1 MDRSKDSLLIKS
13 NKCRFALIITLAKS
27 SFFGASGMKIKPV
40 FVGIAVVGVLLLV
53 LSLSTVGKIFG
64 ANPRDVLAGVKTQ
77 PLAVKFLP
85 QRSPL
90 FLSFLVNPEKL
101 ELFTQLA
108 AKPSDRGDVRRGLAN
123 LKEQLQQ
130 NWLLDY
136 ERDIQPWLEQEITLA
151 VTDID
156 LDQQPANGLQTGY
169 LLAFAAKD
177 AELAKISIDAF
188 WQRLAVSGSDLGFEQ
203 YQGISILNTSF
214 AEDKPAITGTLLD
227 RFVLFANDTRVLH
240 KAIDAMQKP
249 ELAMA
254 SLENYRDRLAQF
266 NTGKNVGK
274 VGVAYMNLAE
284 LGEELPKESLLMS
297 ISFDESGIRAK
308 TALNLASE
316 NLETVVDTQTT
327 KLKTPP
333 KNSSNIA
340 NKIPSA
346 SSVIIGNNLGETL
359 QGLQNTLIPEW
370 KQSLIK
376 AIAPITLDSSNLV
389 WAQHDYAIA
398 LLPKANHDLDWLLVA
413 KVEDANVTKESIANL
428 DSLIRNKLTVGE
440 ISLKAQPV
448 TIWTNLLASNNSG
461 VSGNVVAAHTQTKD
475 YVYLSNSLAVL
486 ESSLMLKNSESIS
499 ALKRFKTV
507 SAKLPSDRLTYG
519 YIDKNLDLSWLQTS
533 LFNLKGTSE
542 IVQNISNSSLAQIL
556 NHMEVSGF
564 AITSS
569 DKSMQN
575 GELFLI
581 LK

>member
-1 MDRSKDSLLIKS
+1 
-13 NKCRFALIITLAKS
+13 
-27 SFFGASGMKIKPV
+27 MKIKPI
-40 FVGIAVVGVLLLV
+40 FIGIAVVGVLLLV
-53 LSLSTVGKIFG
+53 LSLSAVGKIFG

-90 FLSFLVNPEKL
+90 FLSFLVNPDKL

-108 AKPSDRGDVRRGLAN
+108 AKPSDRGDVRHELSN
-123 LKEQLQQ
+123 LKQQLQQ

-136 ERDIQPWLEQEITLA
+136 ERDIQPWLDQEITLA
-151 VTDID
+151 VTDVD

-177 AELAKISIDAF
+177 ADLAKTSIDAF
-188 WQRLAVSGSDLGFEQ
+188 WQRLAVNGSDLGFEQ

-214 AEDKPAITGTLLD
+214 AEDKPAIAGTTLD
-227 RFVLFANDTRVLH
+227 KFVLFANDTRVLH
-240 KAIDAMQKP
+240 KAIDALQKP
-249 ELAMA
+249 DLA
-254 SLENYRDRLAQF
+254 LVNLTNYRDRLAQF

-274 VGVAYMNLAE
+274 VGVAYVNLAE

-297 ISFDESGIRAK
+297 LSFDKLGIRAK
-308 TALNLASE
+308 TALNLETSE
-316 NLETVVDTQTT
+316 QIKTAVDTQTI
-327 KLKTPP
+327 KLKNPP

-359 QGLQNTLIPEW
+359 QELQNTLIPEW
-370 KQSLIK
+370 KQALIK
-376 AIAPITLDSSNLV
+376 AIAPITLDSNTLA

-398 LLPKANHDLDWLLVA
+398 LLPKANHALDWLLVA
-413 KVEDANVTKESIANL
+413 KVEDTNVTKEAIADL
-428 DSLIRNKLTVGE
+428 DRLIRNKLTVGE

-448 TIWTNLLASNNSG
+448 TIWTNLSANDNSK

-486 ESSLMLKNSESIS
+486 ESSLTLKNSESIAAS
-499 ALKRFKTV
+499 KSFKTI

-519 YIDKNLDLSWLQTS
+519 YIDKNLDLSWVQTS
-533 LFNLKGTSE
+533 LLNLKEASE
-542 IVQNISNSSLAQIL
+542 ITQNISNSPLAQTFKHI
-556 NHMEVSGF
+556 EVGGF
-564 AITSS
+564 AITST

>member
-1 MDRSKDSLLIKS
+1 
-13 NKCRFALIITLAKS
+13 
-27 SFFGASGMKIKPV
+27 MKIKPI

-90 FLSFLVNPEKL
+90 FLSFLINPEKL

-108 AKPSDRGDVRRGLAN
+108 AKPSDRGDVRQELAN
-123 LKEQLQQ
+123 LKQQLQQ

-136 ERDIQPWLEQEITLA
+136 DRDIQPWLDQEITLA

-156 LDQQPANGLQTGY
+156 LDRQPANGLQTGY

-177 AELAKISIDAF
+177 ADLAKTSIDAF
-188 WQRLAVSGSDLGFEQ
+188 WQRLAVNGSDLGFEQ
-203 YQGISILNTSF
+203 YQGISILNTNLNTSF
-214 AEDKPAITGTLLD
+214 AEGKPAIAGTTLD
-227 RFVLFANDTRVLH
+227 KFVLFANDTQVLH
-240 KAIDAMQKP
+240 QAIDALQKP
-249 ELAMA
+249 DLALTNLA
-254 SLENYRDRLAQF
+254 NYRDRLAQF
-266 NTGKNVGK
+266 NSGKNAGK
-274 VGVAYMNLAE
+274 IALAYVNLAE

-297 ISFDESGIRAK
+297 LSFDKSGIRAK
-308 TALNLASE
+308 TALNLI
-316 NLETVVDTQTT
+316 TDD
-327 KLKTPP
+327 KLKTPVDSQITELKTP
-333 KNSSNIA
+333 HKNSGNIA

-346 SSVIIGNNLGETL
+346 SSVIIGNNLGEAL
-359 QGLQNTLIPEW
+359 QDLQNTLIPEW
-370 KQSLIK
+370 KQALIK
-376 AIAPITLDSSNLV
+376 AIAPMTLDSSNLA
-389 WAQHDYAIA
+389 WAQHDFAIA

-413 KVEDANVTKESIANL
+413 KVEDANATKESLSNL
-428 DSLIRNKLTVGE
+428 DQLVRNKLTVGE

-448 TIWTNLLASNNSG
+448 TIWTNLSASNNSG

-486 ESSLMLKNSESIS
+486 ESSLKLKNSESIAAS
-499 ALKRFKTV
+499 KSFKTI

-519 YIDKNLDLSWLQTS
+519 YIDKNIDLSWARTS
-533 LFNLKGTSE
+533 LLNLKEASE
-542 IVQNISNSSLAQIL
+542 IMQNISNSPLAQTLKHI
-556 NHMEVSGF
+556 EVSGF
-564 AITSS
+564 AITSN

-575 GELFLI
+575 SELFLI

>member
-1 MDRSKDSLLIKS
+1 
-13 NKCRFALIITLAKS
+13 
-27 SFFGASGMKIKPV
+27 MKIKPI

-101 ELFTQLA
+101 GLFTQLA
-108 AKPSDRGDVRRGLAN
+108 AKPSDRGDVRQELAN
-123 LKEQLQQ
+123 LKQQLHQ

-136 ERDIQPWLEQEITLA
+136 ERDIQPWLDQEITLA

-156 LDQQPANGLQTGY
+156 LDRQPANGLQTGY

-177 AELAKISIDAF
+177 ADLAKTSIDAF
-188 WQRLAVSGSDLGFEQ
+188 WQRLAVNGSDLGFEQ
-203 YQGISILNTSF
+203 YQGISILNTNLNTSF
-214 AEDKPAITGTLLD
+214 AEGKPAIAGTTLD
-227 RFVLFANDTRVLH
+227 KFVLFANDTQVLH
-240 KAIDAMQKP
+240 QAIDALQKP
-249 ELAMA
+249 DLALTNLA
-254 SLENYRDRLAQF
+254 NYRDRLAQF
-266 NTGKNVGK
+266 NSGKNAGK
-274 VGVAYMNLAE
+274 IALAYVNLAE

-297 ISFDESGIRAK
+297 LSFDKSGIRAK
-308 TALNLASE
+308 TALNLI
-316 NLETVVDTQTT
+316 TDD
-327 KLKTPP
+327 KLKTPVDSQITELKTP
-333 KNSSNIA
+333 HKNSGNIA

-346 SSVIIGNNLGETL
+346 SSVIIGNNLGEAL
-359 QGLQNTLIPEW
+359 QDLQNTLIPEW
-370 KQSLIK
+370 KQALIK
-376 AIAPITLDSSNLV
+376 AIAPMTLDSSNLA

-413 KVEDANVTKESIANL
+413 KVEDANATKESLSNL
-428 DSLIRNKLTVGE
+428 DQLVRNKLTVGE

-448 TIWTNLLASNNSG
+448 TIWTNLSASNNSG

-486 ESSLMLKNSESIS
+486 ESSLKLKNSESIAAS
-499 ALKRFKTV
+499 KSFKTI

-519 YIDKNLDLSWLQTS
+519 YIDKNIDLSWARTS
-533 LFNLKGTSE
+533 LLNLKEASE
-542 IVQNISNSSLAQIL
+542 IMQNISNSPLAQTLKHI
-556 NHMEVSGF
+556 EVSGF
-564 AITSS
+564 AITSN

-575 GELFLI
+575 SELFLI

>member
-1 MDRSKDSLLIKS
+1 
-13 NKCRFALIITLAKS
+13 
-27 SFFGASGMKIKPV
+27 MKIKPV

-53 LSLSTVGKIFG
+53 LSLSAVGKIFG

-90 FLSFLVNPEKL
+90 FVSFLVNPDKL
-101 ELFTQLA
+101 ALFTQLA
-108 AKPSDRGDVRRGLAN
+108 AKPSDRGDVRHELAN
-123 LKEQLQQ
+123 LRQQLQQ

-136 ERDIQPWLEQEITLA
+136 DRDIQPWLDQEITLA
-151 VTDID
+151 VTDVD

-177 AELAKISIDAF
+177 AELAKTSIDAF
-188 WQRLAVSGSDLGFEQ
+188 WQRLAVNGSDLGFEQ

-214 AEDKPAITGTLLD
+214 AEDKPAIAGTTLD
-227 RFVLFANDTRVLH
+227 KFVLFANDTRVLH
-240 KAIDAMQKP
+240 KAIDALQKP
-249 ELAMA
+249 DLSLMN
-254 SLENYRDRLAQF
+254 LENYRDRLAQF

-274 VGVAYMNLAE
+274 VGVAYINLAE

-297 ISFDESGIRAK
+297 LSFDKSGIRAK

-316 NLETVVDTQTT
+316 KLETVVDTQTP

-333 KNSSNIA
+333 KNSGNIA
-340 NKIPSA
+340 NKIPLA
-346 SSVIIGNNLGETL
+346 NSVIIGNNLGETL
-359 QGLQNTLIPEW
+359 QGLQNTLLPEW

-376 AIAPITLDSSNLV
+376 TIAPITLDSSTLA

-413 KVEDANVTKESIANL
+413 KVEDANVTKEAIANL
-428 DSLIRNKLTVGE
+428 DRLVRNKLTVGE

-448 TIWTNLLASNNSG
+448 TIWTNLSANDNSG

-486 ESSLMLKNSESIS
+486 EASLTLKNSESITAS
-499 ALKRFKTV
+499 KLFKTI

-519 YIDKNLDLSWLQTS
+519 YIDKNLDLSWVQTS
-533 LFNLKGTSE
+533 LLNFKSTSE
-542 IVQNISNSSLAQIL
+542 ITQNISNSPLAKPL

-569 DKSMQN
+569 DKSMHN

>member
-1 MDRSKDSLLIKS
+1 
-13 NKCRFALIITLAKS
+13 
-27 SFFGASGMKIKPV
+27 MKIKPV

-53 LSLSTVGKIFG
+53 LSLSAVVKIFG

-90 FLSFLVNPEKL
+90 FVSFLVNPDKL
-101 ELFTQLA
+101 ALFTQLA
-108 AKPSDRGDVRRGLAN
+108 AKPSDRSDVRQELAN
-123 LKEQLQQ
+123 LKQQLQQ

-136 ERDIQPWLEQEITLA
+136 ERDIQPWLDQEISLA
-151 VTDID
+151 VTDVD

-177 AELAKISIDAF
+177 AELAKTSIDAF
-188 WQRLAVSGSDLGFEQ
+188 WQRLAVNGSDLGFEQ

-214 AEDKPAITGTLLD
+214 AEDKPAIAGTTLD
-227 RFVLFANDTRVLH
+227 KFVLFANDKRVLH
-240 KAIDAMQKP
+240 KAIDALQKP
-249 ELAMA
+249 DLALMN
-254 SLENYRDRLAQF
+254 LENYRDRLAQF

-274 VGVAYMNLAE
+274 VGVAYINLAE

-297 ISFDESGIRAK
+297 LSFDKSGIRAK

-316 NLETVVDTQTT
+316 KLETVVDTQTP

-333 KNSSNIA
+333 KNSGNIA
-340 NKIPSA
+340 NKIPLA
-346 SSVIIGNNLGETL
+346 NSVIIGNNLGKTL
-359 QGLQNTLIPEW
+359 QGLQNTLLPEW

-376 AIAPITLDSSNLV
+376 TIAPMTLDSSNLA

-413 KVEDANVTKESIANL
+413 KVEDANATKESLSNL
-428 DSLIRNKLTVGE
+428 DQLVRNKLTVGE

-448 TIWTNLLASNNSG
+448 TIWTSLSASNNSE

-486 ESSLMLKNSESIS
+486 ESSLKLKNSESIAAS
-499 ALKRFKTV
+499 KSFKTI
-507 SAKLPSDRLTYG
+507 SGKLPSDRLTYG
-519 YIDKNLDLSWLQTS
+519 YIDKNIDLSWARTS
-533 LFNLKGTSE
+533 LLNLKEASE
-542 IVQNISNSSLAQIL
+542 ITQNISNSPLAQTLKHI
-556 NHMEVSGF
+556 EVSGF
-564 AITSS
+564 AITSN

-575 GELFLI
+575 SELFLI

>member
-1 MDRSKDSLLIKS
+1 
-13 NKCRFALIITLAKS
+13 
-27 SFFGASGMKIKPV
+27 MKIKPI

-101 ELFTQLA
+101 GLFTQLA
-108 AKPSDRGDVRRGLAN
+108 AKPSDRGDVRQELAN
-123 LKEQLQQ
+123 LKQQLHQ

-136 ERDIQPWLEQEITLA
+136 DRDIQPWLDQEITLA
-151 VTDID
+151 VTDVD
-156 LDQQPANGLQTGY
+156 LDRQPANGLQTGY

-177 AELAKISIDAF
+177 ADLAKTSIDAF
-188 WQRLAVSGSDLGFEQ
+188 WQRLAVNGSDLGFEQ
-203 YQGISILNTSF
+203 YQGISILNTNLNTSF
-214 AEDKPAITGTLLD
+214 AEGKPAIAGTTLD
-227 RFVLFANDTRVLH
+227 KFVLFANDTRVLH
-240 KAIDAMQKP
+240 KAIDALQKP
-249 ELAMA
+249 DL
-254 SLENYRDRLAQF
+254 SLMNLGNYSDRLAQF
-266 NTGKNVGK
+266 NSGKNAGK
-274 VGVAYMNLAE
+274 IAVAYVNLAE

-297 ISFDESGIRAK
+297 LSFDKSGIRAK
-308 TALNLASE
+308 TALNLI
-316 NLETVVDTQTT
+316 TDD
-327 KLKTPP
+327 KLKTPVDSQITELKTP
-333 KNSSNIA
+333 HKNSGNLA

-346 SSVIIGNNLGETL
+346 SSVIIGNNLGESL
-359 QGLQNTLIPEW
+359 QDLQNTLIPEW
-370 KQSLIK
+370 KQALIK
-376 AIAPITLDSSNLV
+376 AIAPMTLDSSNLA

-413 KVEDANVTKESIANL
+413 KVEDVNATKESLSNL
-428 DSLIRNKLTVGE
+428 DQLVRNKLTVGE

-448 TIWTNLLASNNSG
+448 TIWTNLSASNNSG

-486 ESSLMLKNSESIS
+486 ESSLKLKNSESIAAS
-499 ALKRFKTV
+499 KRFKTI

-519 YIDKNLDLSWLQTS
+519 YIDKNIDLSWARTS
-533 LFNLKGTSE
+533 LLNLKEASE
-542 IVQNISNSSLAQIL
+542 ITQNISNSPLAQTFKHI
-556 NHMEVSGF
+556 EVSGF
-564 AITSS
+564 VITSN

-575 GELFLI
+575 SELFLI

>member
-1 MDRSKDSLLIKS
+1 
-13 NKCRFALIITLAKS
+13 
-27 SFFGASGMKIKPV
+27 MKIKPI

-101 ELFTQLA
+101 GLFTQLA
-108 AKPSDRGDVRRGLAN
+108 AKPSDRGDVRQELAN
-123 LKEQLQQ
+123 LKQQLHQ

-136 ERDIQPWLEQEITLA
+136 ERDIQPWLDQEITLA

-156 LDQQPANGLQTGY
+156 LDRQPANGLQTGY

-177 AELAKISIDAF
+177 ADLAKTSIDAF
-188 WQRLAVSGSDLGFEQ
+188 WQRLAVNGSDLGFEQ
-203 YQGISILNTSF
+203 YQGISILNTNLNTSF
-214 AEDKPAITGTLLD
+214 AEGKPAIAGATLD
-227 RFVLFANDTRVLH
+227 KFILFANDTQVLH
-240 KAIDAMQKP
+240 QAIDALQKP
-249 ELAMA
+249 DLALTNLA
-254 SLENYRDRLAQF
+254 NYRDRLAQF
-266 NTGKNVGK
+266 NSGKNAGK
-274 VGVAYMNLAE
+274 IALAYVNLAE

-297 ISFDESGIRAK
+297 LSFDKSGIRAK
-308 TALNLASE
+308 TALNLI
-316 NLETVVDTQTT
+316 TDD
-327 KLKTPP
+327 KLKTPVDSQITELKTP
-333 KNSSNIA
+333 HKNSGNIA

-346 SSVIIGNNLGETL
+346 SSVIIGNNLGESL
-359 QGLQNTLIPEW
+359 QDLQNTLIPEW
-370 KQSLIK
+370 KQALIK
-376 AIAPITLDSSNLV
+376 AIAPMTLDSSNLA

-413 KVEDANVTKESIANL
+413 KVEDANATKESLSNL
-428 DSLIRNKLTVGE
+428 DQLVRNKLTVGE

-448 TIWTNLLASNNSG
+448 TIWTNLSASNNSG

-486 ESSLMLKNSESIS
+486 ESSLKLKNSESIAAS
-499 ALKRFKTV
+499 KSFKTI

-519 YIDKNLDLSWLQTS
+519 YIDKNIDLSWARTS
-533 LFNLKGTSE
+533 LLNLKEASE
-542 IVQNISNSSLAQIL
+542 IMQNISNSPLAQTLKHI
-556 NHMEVSGF
+556 EVSGF
-564 AITSS
+564 AITSN

-575 GELFLI
+575 SELFLI

>member
-1 MDRSKDSLLIKS
+1 
-13 NKCRFALIITLAKS
+13 
-27 SFFGASGMKIKPV
+27 MKIKPV

-53 LSLSTVGKIFG
+53 LSLSAVGKIFG

-90 FLSFLVNPEKL
+90 FLSFLINPEKL

-108 AKPSDRGDVRRGLAN
+108 AKPSDRGDVRHELAN
-123 LKEQLQQ
+123 LKKQLQQ

-136 ERDIQPWLEQEITLA
+136 ERDIQPWLDQEITLA

-156 LDQQPANGLQTGY
+156 LDQQPDNGLQTGY

-214 AEDKPAITGTLLD
+214 AEDKPAIAGTTLD
-227 RFVLFANDTRVLH
+227 KFVLFANDTRVLH
-240 KAIDAMQKP
+240 KAIDALQKP
-249 ELAMA
+249 DLALMN
-254 SLENYRDRLAQF
+254 LENYRDRLAQF

-297 ISFDESGIRAK
+297 ISFDKSGIRTK

-316 NLETVVDTQTT
+316 KLETVVDTQTT

-333 KNSSNIA
+333 KNSGNIA
-340 NKIPSA
+340 NKIPLA

-376 AIAPITLDSSNLV
+376 AIAPITLDSSTLA
-389 WAQHDYAIA
+389 WAQHNYAIA

-413 KVEDANVTKESIANL
+413 KVEDAKVTKEAIANL
-428 DSLIRNKLTVGE
+428 DRLVRNKLTVGE

-448 TIWTNLLASNNSG
+448 TIWTNLSASNNSG
-461 VSGNVVAAHTQTKD
+461 VSGNIMAAHTQTKD

-486 ESSLMLKNSESIS
+486 ESSLTLKNNESIAAS
-499 ALKRFKTV
+499 KSFKTI

-519 YIDKNLDLSWLQTS
+519 YIDKNLDLSWLQAS
-533 LFNLKGTSE
+533 VLNLKGTSE
-542 IVQNISNSSLAQIL
+542 ITQNISNSPLAQTL
-556 NHMEVSGF
+556 SHMQVSGF

>member
-1 MDRSKDSLLIKS
+1 
-13 NKCRFALIITLAKS
+13 
-27 SFFGASGMKIKPV
+27 MKIKPI

-101 ELFTQLA
+101 GLFTQLA
-108 AKPSDRGDVRRGLAN
+108 AKPSDRGDVRQELAN
-123 LKEQLQQ
+123 LKQQLHQ

-136 ERDIQPWLEQEITLA
+136 ERDIQPWLDQEITLA

-156 LDQQPANGLQTGY
+156 LDRQPANGLQTGY

-177 AELAKISIDAF
+177 ADLAKTSIDAF
-188 WQRLAVSGSDLGFEQ
+188 WQRLAVNGSDLGFEQ
-203 YQGISILNTSF
+203 YQGISILNTNLNISF
-214 AEDKPAITGTLLD
+214 AEGKPAIAGTTLD
-227 RFVLFANDTRVLH
+227 KFVLFANDTQVLH
-240 KAIDAMQKP
+240 QAIDALQKP
-249 ELAMA
+249 DLALTNLA
-254 SLENYRDRLAQF
+254 NYRDRLAQF
-266 NTGKNVGK
+266 NSGKNAGK
-274 VGVAYMNLAE
+274 IALAYVNLAE

-297 ISFDESGIRAK
+297 LSFDKSGIRAK
-308 TALNLASE
+308 TALNLI
-316 NLETVVDTQTT
+316 TDD
-327 KLKTPP
+327 KLKTPVDSQITELKTP
-333 KNSSNIA
+333 HKNSGNIA

-346 SSVIIGNNLGETL
+346 SSVIIGNNLGEAL
-359 QGLQNTLIPEW
+359 QDLQNTLIPEW
-370 KQSLIK
+370 KQALIK
-376 AIAPITLDSSNLV
+376 AIAPMTLDSSNLA
-389 WAQHDYAIA
+389 WAQRDYAIA

-413 KVEDANVTKESIANL
+413 KVEDANATKESLSNL
-428 DSLIRNKLTVGE
+428 DQLVRNKLTVGE

-448 TIWTNLLASNNSG
+448 TIWTNLSASNNSG

-486 ESSLMLKNSESIS
+486 ESSLKLKNSESIAAS
-499 ALKRFKTV
+499 KSFKTI

-519 YIDKNLDLSWLQTS
+519 YIDKNIDLSWARTS
-533 LFNLKGTSE
+533 LLNLKEASE
-542 IVQNISNSSLAQIL
+542 IMQNISNSPLAQTLKHI
-556 NHMEVSGF
+556 EVSGF
-564 AITSS
+564 AITSN

-575 GELFLI
+575 SELFLI

>member
-1 MDRSKDSLLIKS
+1 
-13 NKCRFALIITLAKS
+13 
-27 SFFGASGMKIKPV
+27 MKIKPV

-53 LSLSTVGKIFG
+53 LSLSAVVKIFG

-90 FLSFLVNPEKL
+90 FVSFLVNPDKL
-101 ELFTQLA
+101 ALFTQLA
-108 AKPSDRGDVRRGLAN
+108 AKPSDRSDVRQELAN
-123 LKEQLQQ
+123 LKQQLQQ

-136 ERDIQPWLEQEITLA
+136 ERDIQPWLDQEISLA
-151 VTDID
+151 VTDVD

-177 AELAKISIDAF
+177 AELAKTSIDAF
-188 WQRLAVSGSDLGFEQ
+188 WQRLAVNGSDLGFEQ

-214 AEDKPAITGTLLD
+214 AEDKPAIAGTTLD
-227 RFVLFANDTRVLH
+227 KFVLFANDKRVLH
-240 KAIDAMQKP
+240 KAIDALQKP
-249 ELAMA
+249 DLALMN
-254 SLENYRDRLAQF
+254 LENYRDRLAQF

-274 VGVAYMNLAE
+274 VGVAYINLAE

-297 ISFDESGIRAK
+297 LSFDKSGIRAK

-316 NLETVVDTQTT
+316 KLETVVDTQTP

-333 KNSSNIA
+333 KNSGNIA
-340 NKIPSA
+340 NKIPLA
-346 SSVIIGNNLGETL
+346 NSVIIGNNLGETL
-359 QGLQNTLIPEW
+359 QGLQNTLLPEW

-376 AIAPITLDSSNLV
+376 TIAPMTLDSSNLA

-413 KVEDANVTKESIANL
+413 KVEDANATKESLSNL
-428 DSLIRNKLTVGE
+428 DQLVRNKLTVGE

-448 TIWTNLLASNNSG
+448 TIWTSLSASNNSE

-486 ESSLMLKNSESIS
+486 ESSLKLKNSESIAAS
-499 ALKRFKTV
+499 KSFKTI
-507 SAKLPSDRLTYG
+507 SGKLPSDRLTYG
-519 YIDKNLDLSWLQTS
+519 YIDKNIDLSWARTS
-533 LFNLKGTSE
+533 LLNLKEASE
-542 IVQNISNSSLAQIL
+542 IMQNISNSPLAQTLKHI
-556 NHMEVSGF
+556 EVSGF
-564 AITSS
+564 AITSN

-575 GELFLI
+575 SELFLI

>member
-1 MDRSKDSLLIKS
+1 
-13 NKCRFALIITLAKS
+13 
-27 SFFGASGMKIKPV
+27 MKIKPV

-53 LSLSTVGKIFG
+53 LSLSAVVKIFG

-90 FLSFLVNPEKL
+90 FVSFLVNPDKL
-101 ELFTQLA
+101 ALFTQLA
-108 AKPSDRGDVRRGLAN
+108 AKPSDRSDVRQELAN
-123 LKEQLQQ
+123 LKQQLQQ

-136 ERDIQPWLEQEITLA
+136 ERDIQPWLDQEISLA
-151 VTDID
+151 VTDVD

-177 AELAKISIDAF
+177 AELAKTSIDAF
-188 WQRLAVSGSDLGFEQ
+188 WQRLAVNGSDLGFEQ

-214 AEDKPAITGTLLD
+214 AEDKPAIAGTTLD
-227 RFVLFANDTRVLH
+227 KFVLFANDTQVLH
-240 KAIDAMQKP
+240 QAIDALQKP
-249 ELAMA
+249 DLALMN
-254 SLENYRDRLAQF
+254 LENYRDRLAQF

-274 VGVAYMNLAE
+274 VGVAYINLAE

-297 ISFDESGIRAK
+297 LSFDKSGIRAK

-316 NLETVVDTQTT
+316 KLETVVDTQTP

-333 KNSSNIA
+333 KNSGNIA
-340 NKIPSA
+340 NKIPLA
-346 SSVIIGNNLGETL
+346 NSVIIGNNLGETL
-359 QGLQNTLIPEW
+359 QGLQNTLLPEW

-376 AIAPITLDSSNLV
+376 TIAPMTLDSSNLA

-413 KVEDANVTKESIANL
+413 KVEDANATKESLSNL
-428 DSLIRNKLTVGE
+428 DQLVRNKLTVGE

-448 TIWTNLLASNNSG
+448 TIWTSLSASNNYE

-486 ESSLMLKNSESIS
+486 ESSLKLKNSESIAAS
-499 ALKRFKTV
+499 KSFKTI
-507 SAKLPSDRLTYG
+507 SGKLPSDRLTYG
-519 YIDKNLDLSWLQTS
+519 YIDKNIDLSWARTS
-533 LFNLKGTSE
+533 LLNLKEASE
-542 IVQNISNSSLAQIL
+542 IMQNISNSTLAQTLKHI
-556 NHMEVSGF
+556 EVSGF
-564 AITSS
+564 AITSN

-575 GELFLI
+575 SELFLI